1 MFYQLLRNTHSL
13 TAYIVLLTLCF
24 AVINAGLGWWQK
36 RKYEKKDL
44 RIGLF
49 ALIFTHIQVSL
60 GLILY
65 FVTPLFQSWS
75 AMGAGVMKDAY
86 LRKML
91 VEHPFGQ
98 VPLQEVGTGTYHPR
112 AEVPRYLPLQHC
124 LCYGGDRG
132 RLRGGL
138 RGLGGEKS
146 QYYH

>member
-24 AVINAGLGWWQK
+24 AVVNAGLGWWQK

-44 RIGLF
+44 RISLF

-91 VEHPFGQ
+91 VEHPFGIVAVTLVTIGWSLHKKQ
-98 VPLQEVGTGTYHPR
+98 KTDAAAFKRIFIFYGIGLLLILGV
-112 AEVPRYLPLQHC
+112 LPW
-124 LCYGGDRG
+124 
-132 RLRGGL
+132 
-138 RGLGGEKS
+138 KTWMAAF
-146 QYYH
+146 

>member
-49 ALIFTHIQVSL
+49 TLIFTHIQVSL

-91 VEHPFGQ
+91 VEHPFGIVAVTLVTIGWSLHKKQ
-98 VPLQEVGTGTYHPR
+98 KTDAAAFKRIFIFYGIGLLLILGV
-112 AEVPRYLPLQHC
+112 LPW
-124 LCYGGDRG
+124 
-132 RLRGGL
+132 
-138 RGLGGEKS
+138 
-146 QYYH
+146 